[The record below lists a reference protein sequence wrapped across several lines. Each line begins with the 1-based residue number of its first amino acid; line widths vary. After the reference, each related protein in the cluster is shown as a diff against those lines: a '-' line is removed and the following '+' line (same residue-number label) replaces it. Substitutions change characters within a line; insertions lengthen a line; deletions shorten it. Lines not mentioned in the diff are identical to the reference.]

1 MHLPNRSLEDALG
14 LTAIRDAARVK
25 GIEAGA
31 LAFDPPIDPFVSDP
45 VGWVN
50 QSGVSWYKQDEVYES
65 IRDNRY
71 TAVPSCHD
79 VGKSFSAANAIG
91 WWIDS
96 HPPGEAFAVS
106 TAPTAPQVEVILWRE
121 LNRLHS
127 RRDLPGY
134 ITGGS
139 VPAWK
144 LGGEIVAYGR
154 KPADYD
160 QAAFQGIH
168 AKYVLVVIDEACGVP
183 RSLFEAADAL
193 ATNENSR
200 VLAIGNPDDPTSY
213 FEKVCRP
220 GSGWNVVRI
229 SAFHWLK
236 EAAKMAK
243 ERDPRLEVLAPVL
256 VSEQW
261 VNERKERWGEESAIY
276 RAKVLGEFSEDSED
290 SIIPYYIAKRCVN
303 LLLEDHTTAVPGVLG
318 CDIARGGEDES
329 TIVQLQAGMVEVI
342 AKFREPDLMKVA
354 DRIMTELEL
363 RGPRWKA
370 VVDGDGLG
378 GGVIDRLRQRK
389 YNVVEYRGSARAR
402 HRPSRFKNRRAE
414 AWWAMRLLLQ
424 DTAISLPTDS
434 DDADT
439 LLRDLTVPR
448 ITRDAAGRIQVEPK
462 DEIRKRLGHSPDL
475 GDALVMAASEPAARP
490 RSRDSLHERKRT
502 GRQGITAGL
511 LEEAM

>member
-1 MHLPNRSLEDALG
+1 MSRLHIPSPEDLLG
-14 LTAIRDAARVK
+14 LTSLRQEASVK
-25 GIEAGA
+25 GLEAGA
-31 LAFDPPIDPFVSDP
+31 YRFDPPQDPFVDDP
-45 VGWVN
+45 VGWMH
-50 QSGVSWYKQDEVYES
+50 QRGVTWYKQDEVYES
-65 IRDNRY
+65 VRDHRY

-79 VGKSFSAANAIG
+79 VGKSFSAANIIA

-121 LNRLHS
+121 LNRIHVH
-127 RRDLPGY
+127 RDLPGY
-134 ITGGS
+134 ITAGS

-144 LGGEIVAYGR
+144 MDGEIVAYGR

-200 VLAIGNPDDPTSY
+200 VLAIGNPDDPSSY
-213 FEKVCRP
+213 FQKICQP
-220 GSGWNVVRI
+220 NSGWNVVTI
-229 SAFHWLK
+229 SAFDWINEMK
-236 EAAKMAK
+236 RMRKAK
-243 ERDPRLEVLAPVL
+243 DSRLEVLAPVL

-261 VNERKERWGEESAIY
+261 VKERAERWGVDSAIY
-276 RAKVLGEFSEDSED
+276 KAKVLGQFAESAEDT
-290 SIIPYYIAKRCVN
+290 IIPYHIAKACVN
-303 LLLEDHTTAVPGVLG
+303 LLLEPTEKNFPGVLG

-329 TIVQLQAGMVEVI
+329 TIISVHGTDVEII

-354 DRIMTELEL
+354 DRIATELET
-363 RGPRWKA
+363 RGPQWKA
-370 VVDGDGLG
+370 VVDGDGIG
-378 GGVIDRLRQRK
+378 GGVIDRLRQLRK
-389 YNVVEYRGSARAR
+389 NVVEYRGSEKAR
-402 HRPSRFKNRRAE
+402 HRPKRFKNRRAE
-414 AWWAMRLLLQ
+414 AWWAGRLLLQ
-424 DTAISLPTDS
+424 DKAVSLPTGS

-448 ITRDAAGRIQVEPK
+448 IIRDAAGRIQVEPK

-475 GDALVMAASEPAARP
+475 GDALIMALSEPAARP
-490 RSRDSLHERKRT
+490 VSPERLRSRKRKNA
-502 GRQGITAGL
+502 GITAGL
-511 LEEAM
+511 LEEVM